1 MAGKTTTKRKD
12 SNRMVLKKGES
23 QRKDGSYSYRWTDD
37 FGKRHEIYAKSL
49 LLLREKENEILHD
62 KLDGIQSLGNR
73 YTLNK
78 YFDRWFSLKRGIRD
92 STKTAYSSQYKN
104 YVRNTIGT
112 KSLARINFIDIKQ
125 LYIHLNEDLELKE
138 STVRLIHIL
147 LNQIFDSAVN
157 EHIIRENP
165 AKQAFHEFHA
175 ATSSKSKKKF
185 ALTVDEQNA
194 FLSYVGRS
202 GIYHKWN
209 NLFIV
214 MLGTGLRIG
223 ELMGLTWDD
232 VDFEKNTITVSK
244 TLLYIKTPEDE
255 HTVFKYHEPKTAAG
269 IRKIPM
275 SSRVKEALLS
285 EKNFQSE
292 RGIVSTIT
300 VDGRNNFCF
309 INKALKPHTHT
320 AINEAL
326 RNIVKRYNNTIVPLC
341 PEQTAPLPNITCH
354 TFRHT
359 FATRLFESGID
370 IKIIQTIMGH
380 SSYLITMDIYTDVSV
395 DVAQR
400 DIEVI
405 DSFFLAYAV

>member
-23 QRKDGSYSYRWTDD
+23 QRKDGSYSYRWTDE

-49 LLLREKENEILHD
+49 LLLREKENEILHNQ
-62 KLDGIQSLGNR
+62 LDGIQSLGAQ

-165 AKQAFHEFHA
+165 AKQAFREFHA
-175 ATSSKSKKKF
+175 TTSSKSKKKF

-292 RGIVSTIT
+292 RGIVSAIT

-341 PEQTAPLPNITCH
+341 PEQTVPLPNITCH

-359 FATRLFESGID
+359 FATRLFEYGID

-400 DIEVI
+400 DIEAI

>member
-23 QRKDGSYSYRWTDD
+23 QRKDGSYSYRWTDE

-49 LLLREKENEILHD
+49 LLLREKENEILHNQ
-62 KLDGIQSLGNR
+62 LDGIQSLGTQ

-112 KSLARINFIDIKQ
+112 KSLAKLNFIDIKQ

-157 EHIIRENP
+157 ERIIRENP
-165 AKQAFHEFHA
+165 AKQAFREFHA
-175 ATSSKSKKKF
+175 TTSSKSKKKL

-244 TLLYIKTPEDE
+244 TLLYIKTPEDK

-292 RGIVSTIT
+292 RGIVSAIT

-326 RNIVKRYNNTIVPLC
+326 RNIVKRYNNTVVPLY

-395 DVAQR
+395 DVAQK
-400 DIEVI
+400 DIEAI
-405 DSFFLAYAV
+405 DSFFFAYAV